1 MLVVKKHKK
10 LVIADKHPQRITT
23 IIPTAKLFQYK
34 GRDLVAV
41 PHRLEEV
48 RVLRNMG
55 FNAPSPIGYYYEWS
69 GQYRPFDHQKVTAEF
84 LTLNP
89 EAFVLNQIGSGKTLS
104 LLWAVDYLIRIG
116 ELKKILIASPLST
129 LERVWGDEIFKHFP
143 HLDFVV
149 LHGSRERRQKLLAQD
164 AHIYIINHD
173 GVEILQKELVARKDI
188 DAVVIDELAEYRNA
202 RTDRWDAMKAVLNG
216 RKWKWGMTGSP
227 TPKAPTDAWAQI
239 QLISPGKVPKY
250 FTRFRDQVMRQNGPF
265 KWVPRIEANR
275 VVQEAMK
282 PSILFTREE
291 CLDLPPCTFSNRHVE
306 MSDEQTKA
314 YKDMLNKLRIEHEQG
329 QVIAVN
335 EAVMAMKLVQVAAG
349 CVYNTE
355 GDNII
360 LPNKARVKETLGIIE
375 QAQGKTIVFVPLTG
389 SLQLIRDEIAKAGY
403 NVRAVNGETKKSER
417 DEVFAA
423 FQQQTNEVDVLVAHP
438 QCMAHGITL
447 TAASVIVWYIP
458 TNNFAVYEQ
467 ACGRITRQSQTM
479 HQHIIHLEGSEIERR
494 MYKRLESRGNMQG
507 ALLGLIKKEQE
518 VDISG

>member
-23 IIPTAKLFQYK
+23 VIPTAKIFQYK

-41 PHRLEEV
+41 PHQLEEV

-55 FNAPSPIGYYYEWS
+55 FNAPSPISYYYDWS
-69 GQYRPFDHQKVTAEF
+69 GQYKPFDHQKVTAEF
-84 LTLNP
+84 LTVNP

-104 LLWAVDYLIRIG
+104 LLWAVDYLIRTG
-116 ELKKILIASPLST
+116 QLNKILIASPLST
-129 LERVWGDEIFKHFP
+129 LERVWGDEIFRHFP

-149 LHGSRERRQKLLAQD
+149 LHGSRDRRQKLLKQD
-164 AHIYIINHD
+164 AHVYIINHD
-173 GVEILQKELVARKDI
+173 GVEILEKELIARKDI

-202 RTDRWDAMKAVLNG
+202 RTDRWTAMRNVLVG

-227 TPKAPTDAWAQI
+227 TPKAPTDAWSQI
-239 QLISPGKVPKY
+239 SLINPSKVPKY
-250 FTRFRDQVMRQNGPF
+250 FTRFRDTVMRQAGPF
-265 KWVPRIEANR
+265 KWIPRPEANR

-306 MSDEQTKA
+306 MGPEQAKA
-314 YKDMLNKLRIEHEQG
+314 YKDMMANLRIEHEKG

-349 CVYNTE
+349 CVYSHD
-355 GDNII
+355 GDDII
-360 LPNKARVKETLGIIE
+360 LPNKERVRATLEVIE

-389 SLQLIRDEIAKAGY
+389 GLELIRKAIADAGY
-403 NVRAVNGETKKSER
+403 KVRSVNGQTKKSER
-417 DEVFAA
+417 DEIFGA
-423 FQQQTNEVDVLVAHP
+423 FQNSDDIDVLVAHP

-447 TAASVIVWYIP
+447 TKASVIVWYIP

-518 VDISG
+518 VDI